1 MKVGLIYLFVMAIAL
16 TAFTYSF
23 AQTPTPE
30 QIPKPVA
37 AAEDED
43 AEYHVY
49 SSPIHTPIAWV
60 SVDFRIVA
68 SGWYVPDMVD
78 AVKGR
83 IVTKI
88 DRENPVEPQ
97 TLYLALIATSKE
109 KSKHADGD
117 TFAVFVDDK
126 LLLSRNLKLVDSWGP
141 NMTIKSLD
149 VGYIPYKDF
158 VKITQ
163 AEKATFQIGET
174 RVDLKP
180 KELQRLRDLKTEIE
194 RLIAVVSP

>member
-1 MKVGLIYLFVMAIAL
+1 MKVGLIYLFVMAITLA
-16 TAFTYSF
+16 AFTYSF

-30 QIPKPVA
+30 QIPKVVA
-37 AAEDED
+37 AVEDED
-43 AEYHVY
+43 AEYHVS
-49 SSPIHTPIAWV
+49 SSPTHTPIAWV
-60 SVDFRIVA
+60 DVDFRIVA

-88 DRENPVEPQ
+88 DRANPVEPK
-97 TLYLALIATSKE
+97 TLYLTLIATSKE
-109 KSKHADGD
+109 RSKYPDGE
-117 TFAVFVDDK
+117 TFAIFLDDK
-126 LLLSRNLKLVDSWGP
+126 FLFSRNLKLVDDWFTR
-141 NMTIKSLD
+141 MAIKTLD

-163 AEKATFQIGET
+163 AEKATFQIGAT
-174 RVDLKP
+174 KVDLKP